1 MEKKGICC
9 ICGDIYD
16 NYGNN
21 PEGAAW
27 KTESGE
33 IVFPEFDIIND
44 RCCNDCNEK
53 FVIPGRI
60 YSMYANK
67 EESK

>member
-9 ICGDIYD
+9 ICGNMYD

-27 KTESGE
+27 KTISGE
-33 IVFPEFDIIND
+33 IEFPEFDVED
-44 RCCNDCNEK
+44 RCCNDCNER

-60 YSMYANK
+60 YSVYANK
-67 EESK
+67 EGSK